1 MSVLQRLDDFARRQK
16 RHWVAEVRRW
26 IKRARHEGGRQAERR
41 WADVARATSRWGRKV
56 ARETELRGPKLLKPM
71 KMLLEHLRNAPLAI
85 RNVTRKVLLR
95 AWGLRRPAVRW
106 YAHRQRQGEK
116 WALLSAES
124 GIVRE
129 IERIAERGEPII
141 VGPWMSEVGY
151 EALYWVPFVRW
162 VQSSFRIKPEQM
174 LVLSRGGAGSWYAD
188 ITPHRVE
195 IFDHVTPEAFAAY
208 NAGRVAVPGG
218 SVKQFEV
225 SPFEGDL
232 VERARTEW
240 GVPRAQVLHPS
251 LMYRLFQQF
260 WAGNRALSFLD
271 EHAIYRPIEAP
282 PASATSVR
290 DLPDGYV
297 AMKFYTAQS
306 LQSTPHTR
314 ALLRAL
320 IAGVAE
326 RHPVVLLDTGLSLDD
341 HDDYA
346 FAPAN
351 RVVSAREW
359 IDARSN
365 LATQTHIIAGAKAF
379 VGTCGGIAWL
389 APMLGVDTT
398 AVMSDD
404 KALTVHLQVA
414 RRVGRVLN
422 RGRFTPLD
430 LGSLDGLG
438 LTISRAVGEPGA

>member
-16 RHWVAEVRRW
+16 RHWVAEIRRR
-26 IKRARHEGGRQAERR
+26 IKRARHEGARAVERR
-41 WADVARATSRWGRKV
+41 TADAARATSRWGRKV
-56 ARETELRGPKLLKPM
+56 AREAELRGPKLLKPV
-71 KMLLEHLRNAPLAI
+71 KIAIERLRNVPVI
-85 RNVTRKVLLR
+85 VRNVSRKAVLY
-95 AWGLRRPAVRW
+95 AWSLRRPLMRWRSRRRRVQEKWTAVRTEISLE
-106 YAHRQRQGEK
+106 Q
-116 WALLSAES
+116 
-124 GIVRE
+124 E
-129 IERIAERGEPII
+129 IERLTDSGDPII
-141 VGPWMSEVGY
+141 VGPWLSEVGY

-162 VQSSFRIKPEQM
+162 FRSTYRIKADQM
-174 LVLSRGGAGSWYAD
+174 LVVSRGGAGAWYAD
-188 ITPHRVE
+188 ITPNRFEV
-195 IFDHVTPEAFAAY
+195 FDHVTPEAFAAY
-208 NAGRVAVPGG
+208 NASKAEGPGG
-218 SVKQFEV
+218 TIKQFEM
-225 SPFEGDL
+225 SPFERDL
-232 VERARTEW
+232 IDRARSHW
-240 GVPRAQVLHPS
+240 GVPRVQVLHPS

-271 EHAIYRPIEAP
+271 EHALYRPIEAP
-282 PASATSVR
+282 PESATTVHG
-290 DLPDGYV
+290 LPDDYV

-306 LQSTPHTR
+306 LQETPHTK
-314 ALLRAL
+314 AALRAL

-326 RHPVVLLDTGLSLDD
+326 RFPVVLLDTGLSLDD

-359 IDARSN
+359 MDARSN
-365 LATQTHIIAGAKAF
+365 LATQTRIIAGARAF

-404 KALTVHLQVA
+404 KALSVHLQVA

-430 LGSLDGLG
+430 LGSLDALG
-438 LTISRAVGEPGA
+438 LTIGRAAGEPGA

>member
-1 MSVLQRLDDFARRQK
+1 MSVWQRLDDLARRQK
-16 RHWVAEVRRW
+16 RQWVADFRRV
-26 IKRARHEGGRQAERR
+26 IKRTRHEGGRAAERR
-41 WADVARATSRWGRKV
+41 RADVARAVSRWGRKV
-56 ARETELRGPKLLKPM
+56 AREAELRLPKLLRPM
-71 KMLLEHLRNAPLAI
+71 KMLIERLRNAPLAV
-85 RNVTRKVLLR
+85 RNVTRKALLR
-95 AWGLRRPAVRW
+95 AWALRRPAVRW
-106 YAHRQRQGEK
+106 YAHRQRQGEQ
-116 WALLSAES
+116 WAALSAES
-124 GIVRE
+124 GIVQE

-162 VQSSFRIKPEQM
+162 VQSSCRIKPDRM
-174 LVLSRGGAGSWYAD
+174 LVLSRGGAGAWYAD
-188 ITPHRVE
+188 ITPHQVE

-208 NAGRVAVPGG
+208 NADRAAVPGG
-218 SVKQFEV
+218 SVKQFES
-225 SPFEGDL
+225 SPFERDL
-232 VERARTEW
+232 VERARSEW

-271 EHAIYRPIEAP
+271 EHALYRPIEAP
-282 PASATSVR
+282 PERATTVR
-290 DLPDGYV
+290 GLPDDYV

-306 LQSTPHTR
+306 LQETPHTK
-314 ALLRAL
+314 AALRAL

-326 RHPVVLLDTGLSLDD
+326 RYPVVLLDTGLSLDD

-351 RVVSAREW
+351 RVVSARDWME
-359 IDARSN
+359 ARSN
-365 LATQTHIIAGAKAF
+365 LATQTRIIAGARAF

-430 LGSLDGLG
+430 LGSLDALG
-438 LTISRAVGEPGA
+438 LTISRAAGEPGA